1 METIEQSRVFMQKSL
16 TSVNPKIDK
25 YAILL
30 RASPDLKP
38 ASRVETGAQSPRM
51 IGLLGTVGDGTEMV
65 YMLHVD
71 FWGKGYMTE
80 ALQAFVGKNGIFW
93 DLKER
98 SHIKSLVARIDTENI
113 GSMKTIAKVG
123 AREGEL
129 LKKDYALAKDK
140 ENDGEILVER
150 LRDLVCWYVDRP

>member
-1 METIEQSRVFMQKSL
+1 MQKSL

-25 YAILL
+25 YAVLL
-30 RASPDLKP
+30 RPDAKP
-38 ASRVETGAQSPRM
+38 KTASRAEMYDHPPRM

-80 ALQAFVGKNGIFW
+80 ALRAFVGKDGIFW

-98 SHIKSLVARIDTENI
+98 SHIKTLVARIDTESI
-113 GSMKTIAKVG
+113 GSMRTIAKVE
-123 AREGEL
+123 ARKGEL
-129 LKKDYALAKDK
+129 LEKDYGLAKDK
-140 ENDGEILVER
+140 EDDGEVPVES
-150 LRDLVCWYVDRP
+150 LRDSICWYVDRP